1 MGVFH
6 FFKIVQMITNRATH
20 PIYTYTCIQM
30 YIYKHMCIYGTKYS
44 RMDQV
49 KLVEDWKLFKG
60 CLPQISLGLFLSTL
74 SLVLIKLKDEITQ
87 F

>member
-44 RMDQV
+44 RMGQV
-49 KLVEDWKLFKG
+49 KLVED
-60 CLPQISLGLFLSTL
+60 
-74 SLVLIKLKDEITQ
+74 
-87 F
+87 